1 MVENR
6 SVLDSDPEELIF
18 HDIFISSNHIVI
30 EGNISL
36 LRIYDQYLKEPDLAS
51 WVRKILQNNNFSFSF
66 IFRFLKHVLFTC
78 SLLELLDFC

>member
-1 MVENR
+1 MYKNIKEKHRGSLHSINVTALKKETMVENR

-51 WVRKILQNNNFSFSF
+51 WVRKIL
-66 IFRFLKHVLFTC
+66 
-78 SLLELLDFC
+78 